1 MTNRAPLTI
10 AEREAI
16 YHGQLAGKKL
26 KDISKEQNDMTF
38 ERYKNVLQCKGIDR
52 AKNTG
57 FRVHEQGMVPYE
69 QKKLGLSAYY
79 DKRCVLD
86 DGIHTKP
93 LY

>member
-1 MTNRAPLTI
+1 
-10 AEREAI
+10 
-16 YHGQLAGKKL
+16 
-26 KDISKEQNDMTF
+26 MTF

-57 FRVHEQGMVPYE
+57 FRVHEQGMVTYE